1 MPILAF
7 LIKYRR
13 FAIPAAAGA
22 LLLVAGV
29 FIWFKATS
37 VCRAKFKAQ
46 TQERTIGDYEK
57 LNKVRSAP
65 RDVRIT
71 ADRLRDGT
79 F

>member
-1 MPILAF
+1 MQIIAF

-13 FAIPAAAGA
+13 LAMPLAAGA
-22 LLLVAGV
+22 FLLFSGV
-29 FIWFKATS
+29 FIWFKATD
-37 VCRAKFKAQ
+37 VCTAKFKAQ

-65 RDVRIT
+65 RDVRLT
-71 ADRLRDGT
+71 ADRLSDGT